1 MLRAYRVP
9 RGALLEL
16 LRQHGCVTTDA
27 LVLLAGI
34 NRNTAYYVMWSLAKR
49 CFVLRY
55 ALPGDIGAWCLG
67 GPPGNITITCNGAP
81 VQLDVRKVAARL
93 AALIVRGARS
103 IRVIRFVEREL
114 GLSCEVRSVP
124 RLVRGVLLVMFGECA
139 VPDRRG
145 GSNVLLV
152 TDPRCALERLL
163 RVAETG
169 ALPVTPVL
177 PEGGCKRPERRKRLR
192 IVTVKVPQEHVKA
205 VDELVRRGAFPSR
218 SDALRAALEEL
229 IKKHTVRP

>member
-1 MLRAYRVP
+1 MRGNRVP
-9 RGALLEL
+9 RDALLEL
-16 LRQHGCVTTDA
+16 LSQHGCVTTDA

-34 NRNTAYYVMWSLAKR
+34 NHSTAYYVMWSLAER
-49 CFVLRY
+49 CLVQRY
-55 ALPGDIGAWCLG
+55 ALPGDTGAWCLG

-81 VQLDVRKVAARL
+81 VQLDVKNVAARL
-93 AALIVRGARS
+93 AALIVRGTRS
-103 IRVIRFVEREL
+103 IKVTKFVRREL
-114 GLSCEVRSVP
+114 GLSCEGRSVP

-139 VPDRRG
+139 VPNRRG
-145 GSNVLLV
+145 GSSALLV
-152 TDPRCALERLL
+152 TDPRCALERLF
-163 RVAETG
+163 RTAETG

-229 IKKHTVRP
+229 IRKHTARP